1 MKVIVPKG
9 QSFRSKLIALG
20 ACEEALAW
28 AGRKSLRCAWRT
40 CDRGDWMLWLVE
52 IVAASY
58 YSHWMASRE
67 FYDHVSVN
75 VAREMQILLAA
86 KKQTRR
92 NCADFLR
99 RYITAEQINR
109 ALNRKEYNES
119 V

>member
-1 MKVIVPKG
+1 
-9 QSFRSKLIALG
+9 
-20 ACEEALAW
+20 
-28 AGRKSLRCAWRT
+28 
-40 CDRGDWMLWLVE
+40 
-52 IVAASY
+52 
-58 YSHWMASRE
+58 
-67 FYDHVSVN
+67 